1 MPANPSSQAMEGWVT
16 VGDQTGSIQI
26 ELEDDG
32 TICLQDVD
40 AHYPGT
46 KTLKFRSDG
55 NYKSVK
61 VRVS

>member
-32 TICLQDVD
+32 TMCLQDVL
-40 AHYPGT
+40 AFYPET
-46 KTLKFRSDG
+46 KTLKFRCGDK
-55 NYKSVK
+55 YKSVK